1 MRLRER
7 CPAFSFFLHIFFPYR
22 GLVRSAISCE
32 TSCDLGP
39 PYFSMHTSEELFA
52 ACRRLSFAVSLG
64 WGQNARRC
72 GVGTPGHGGRVPHP
86 TYCGGT
92 DKPQL
97 AGGSVH
103 SCMLAEIVE
112 ALLQPRSLP
121 VSGLRNHGR
130 RITYRLP
137 LCDSAAAIQ
146 YHRNYYRAHRTDRT
160 NGWVCI
166 LRGTQPSLF
175 PCSGPCG

>member
-1 MRLRER
+1 MTTTVGEGEVVRLRER

-130 RITYRLP
+130 KTSYLLP
-137 LCDSAAAIQ
+137 LYGSA
-146 YHRNYYRAHRTDRT
+146 
-160 NGWVCI
+160 
-166 LRGTQPSLF
+166 L
-175 PCSGPCG
+175 